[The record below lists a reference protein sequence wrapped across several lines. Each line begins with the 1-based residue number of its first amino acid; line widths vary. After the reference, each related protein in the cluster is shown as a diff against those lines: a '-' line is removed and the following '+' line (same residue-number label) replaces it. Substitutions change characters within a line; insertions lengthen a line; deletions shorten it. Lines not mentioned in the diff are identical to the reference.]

1 MLSHLNCSGVK
12 LDGVFKLISSKDLSL
27 SWGENPL
34 ELQFHSTVSE
44 IPMLYEI
51 IVRGRRK
58 QNRSWLRERLIKQEQ
73 DAK

>member
-1 MLSHLNCSGVK
+1 M
-12 LDGVFKLISSKDLSL
+12 
-27 SWGENPL
+27 

-58 QNRSWLRERLIKQEQ
+58 QNRSWLRERLIKQQQ